1 MQTIKYKNITIDYD
15 DMAVH
20 VHDDQFLRDFLAQP
34 ENGSVELTTAIKA
47 QYHQLFNKELA
58 IDDDSL
64 AIEILGHV
72 YASKLFDLIDKA
84 SDILPESIKETAQG
98 VVDKMQTYTD
108 VIDIGEAAVDGN
120 RKVWDALVP
129 AKKIIYKLIGDNA

>member
-20 VHDDQFLRDFLAQP
+20 VHDDQFLRDFLDQP
-34 ENGSVELTTAIKA
+34 EKESVKLTTAIKA

-84 SDILPESIKETAQG
+84 SGILPESIKEAAQG
-98 VVDKMQTYTD
+98 VVDKIQTYTD
-108 VIDIGEAAVDGN
+108 VIDIGEAADDGN